1 MHDVYVSV
9 CDVYVYAYVQTD
21 EVLTCHRGMA
31 HVLSDQY
38 PLVSVHCI
46 MCLCVVIGELCRG
59 AAV

>member
-38 PLVSVHCI
+38 PLVSGALHHVFVCSHSGI
-46 MCLCVVIGELCRG
+46 M
-59 AAV
+59 